1 MRYAVFTN
9 RRDSDERLVALAR
22 ADDEQAFERL
32 YARYR
37 PHLLAFCRHLT
48 GQREDAE
55 DAVQYTFY
63 VTYREIVET
72 TRPLDLRPWLFTVAR
87 NRCSSLL
94 RRRRAHPTLRALDGR
109 EAATEPPPDELERRE
124 ELRDLIRDLQALPEQ
139 QREALLLSEIA
150 DLRHV
155 EIARIIGVSPAKVK
169 ALVFQARSSL
179 TSTREARDADCEDI
193 RRELATHSGAALRR
207 RRLRRHVR
215 WCAGCRAF
223 EHALGEQRKGIA
235 ALVPLAGGSAQAQL
249 GSGLTS
255 LGAAGSSG
263 GASTLAGGMT
273 GALMAAGAD
282 GALKAAI
289 ALVAVAGS
297 GIAVAGVTQ
306 NSSDRPAGRLPSAD
320 VARLSPSEA
329 GSAPVRP
336 VKAGLGPRSRAPTG
350 PAAPPGRADRPAGG
364 AERTDRTG
372 RRRDVVPAA
381 GEGPATGSASVPAD
395 TDGNESSRGAVT
407 KDEAVES
414 PGQGGR
420 RAAARRRAGR
430 HPDRRPRRTVARR
443 RAKRARRRAGRH
455 PDRRARRTAP
465 RRRARCARRRAPR
478 RRARWASRRAPR
490 RLGRCARR
498 RACRRPVRSRSPSRS
513 PSSNQRRRATAPPIR
528 RVARAPK
535 GNSPSARRTARPRP
549 ARRTPTTD
557 GSARVWCRRQR
568 AAPSRPDRC

>member
-1 MRYAVFTN
+1 VFTN
-9 RRDSDERLVALAR
+9 RRDSDERLVAFAR
-22 ADDEQAFERL
+22 AGDEQAFERL

-37 PHLLAFCRHLT
+37 PELLAFCRHLT

-55 DAVQYTFY
+55 DAVQFTFY
-63 VTYREIVET
+63 VTYREIVGT

-124 ELRDLIRDLQALPEQ
+124 ELRELIRDLQALPVQ

-150 DLRHV
+150 DLRHA
-155 EIARIIGVSPAKVK
+155 EIAPIIGVSQAKVK

-179 TSTREARDADCEDI
+179 TTAREARDADCEDI
-193 RRELATHSGAALRR
+193 RQELATQSGGALRR

-215 WCAGCRAF
+215 GCVACSAF
-223 EHALGEQRKGIA
+223 EHALGEQRRRIA
-235 ALVPLAGGSAQAQL
+235 ALVPLAGGSAPL

-263 GASTLAGGMT
+263 GASTLAGGLT

-289 ALVAVAGS
+289 AVVAVAGS

-350 PAAPPGRADRPAGG
+350 PAAPPGRADRTAGG

-372 RRRDVVPAA
+372 RRGDVAPAA
-381 GEGPATGSASVPAD
+381 DEDPATGRASVPAD
-395 TDGNESSRGAVT
+395 PDGDGSSRGAVT
-407 KDEAVES
+407 KAEAVEP
-414 PGQGGR
+414 PGQGGAPPGQAR
-420 RAAARRRAGR
+420 KEEGGLPPGQTDKENGGARPGQAGNEEGGSPPGQARKENAAAPPGQVLKENGA
-430 HPDRRPRRTVARR
+430 
-443 RAKRARRRAGRH
+443 
-455 PDRRARRTAP
+455 
-465 RRRARCARRRAPR
+465 
-478 RRARWASRRAPR
+478 
-490 RLGRCARR
+490 
-498 RACRRPVRSRSPSRS
+498 
-513 PSSNQRRRATAPPIR
+513 APPGQVGR
-528 RVARAPK
+528 QESAPPPGQVRKEDGVPPPGQVQKPEPVATLESAPK
-535 GNSPSARRTARPRP
+535 GDGSPDPPSAKGPEGKQP
-549 ARRTPTTD
+549 F
-557 GSARVWCRRQR
+557 G
-568 AAPSRPDRC
+568 

>member
-364 AERTDRTG
+364 AERADRTG

-414 PGQGGR
+414 PGQARKEEGGPPPGQTPKENR
-420 RAAARRRAGR
+420 G
-430 HPDRRPRRTVARR
+430 
-443 RAKRARRRAGRH
+443 
-455 PDRRARRTAP
+455 
-465 RRRARCARRRAPR
+465 
-478 RRARWASRRAPR
+478 
-490 RLGRCARR
+490 
-498 RACRRPVRSRSPSRS
+498 
-513 PSSNQRRRATAPPIR
+513 APPGQAR
-528 RVARAPK
+528 KQEGGLPPGQARKENGAAPPGQARKEEGAAPPGQVGKQESAPPPGQVRKEEGAPPPGQVQKPEPVAKFESAPK
-535 GNSPSARRTARPRP
+535 GNGSPDP
-549 ARRTPTTD
+549 
-557 GSARVWCRRQR
+557 
-568 AAPSRPDRC
+568 PSGKGPEGKQPFG